1 VTTRRNLA
9 ASLAAVAAVAALIL
23 VTGCQTGPRRIAVP
37 FADLSYAAADDSLGI
52 AAFEFR
58 PPAEQRRRAADARRW
73 LARANAAA
81 DLAGEMR
88 ALRTAVGL
96 DPSLGVAWLR
106 LARLCRWYGD
116 YQQTE
121 DALGGFAAA
130 MPALTARR
138 HELAG
143 WAAVCASWLR
153 YDRGEWK
160 RGLVWADSAAAHG
173 APEDEVQL
181 LRALHLAGLGRN
193 KRAEDIAYRFAQAD
207 HRSHWIYGVSY
218 WRRTG
223 PEPAHGVF
231 SGRGVVNVSPE
242 VLTGAMV
249 PRDPRAAECYRD
261 YGRVEELMGNW
272 WLAGWQY
279 EASADFVPGMKRA
292 NVLRID
298 HTPLGAGLE
307 GATQTLPVWLAFDRW
322 YVTGSLSAYTSLASA
337 RHAAA
342 VDPGEREF
350 WAAAVVDAAGICV
363 RLQID
368 EAYARRAR
376 GLVLAD
382 YRDQWPQAVHD
393 LQAAQR
399 VFDRRRLEDVETL
412 AALGNLHLHRERP
425 AQARPLLERAVA
437 LAPDRARAWS
447 DLGLALV
454 QLGEADDA
462 MRALERALGLDDT
475 LAVAWYNRG
484 LLRFHLGDLDG
495 AVDDL
500 QRAEE
505 LAPADPSIG
514 RLLEELERRRRSG
527 TGS

>member
-1 VTTRRNLA
+1 
-9 ASLAAVAAVAALIL
+9 
-23 VTGCQTGPRRIAVP
+23 
-37 FADLSYAAADDSLGI
+37 
-52 AAFEFR
+52 
-58 PPAEQRRRAADARRW
+58 
-73 LARANAAA
+73 
-81 DLAGEMR
+81 
-88 ALRTAVGL
+88 
-96 DPSLGVAWLR
+96 
-106 LARLCRWYGD
+106 
-116 YQQTE
+116 
-121 DALGGFAAA
+121 
-130 MPALTARR
+130 MPALRARR

-160 RGLVWADSAAAHG
+160 RGLAWVDSAAAHD
-173 APEDEVQL
+173 APRDEVQL

-193 KRAEDIAYRFAQAD
+193 RRAEDIAFRFAQAD
-207 HRSHWIYGVSY
+207 HRSHWIYGVSF
-218 WRRTG
+218 WRRAG

-231 SGRGVVNVSPE
+231 TGQSSIGHVGAE

-249 PRDPRAAECYRD
+249 PRDPRAAECFRD

-272 WLAGWQY
+272 WLAERQY

-292 NVLRID
+292 NVLRVD
-298 HTPLGAGLE
+298 HTLLGAALE
-307 GATQTLPVWLAFDRW
+307 SATQTLPVWLAFDRW
-322 YVTGSLSAYTSLASA
+322 YVTGSLSAYTALARA

-342 VDPGEREF
+342 TDATAREF

-363 RLQID
+363 RLEID
-368 EAYARRAR
+368 APYARRAR
-376 GLVLAD
+376 GLVLAG

-393 LQAAQR
+393 LQTAQR
-399 VFDRRRLEDVETL
+399 VFDRRRLDDVETL
-412 AALGNLHLHRERP
+412 ATLGNLHLHRERP

-462 MRALERALGLDDT
+462 MRALERALGLDDA

-495 AVDDL
+495 AIDDL

-505 LAPADPSIG
+505 LAPADPTII
-514 RLLEELERRRRSG
+514 RVREELERRRRSG